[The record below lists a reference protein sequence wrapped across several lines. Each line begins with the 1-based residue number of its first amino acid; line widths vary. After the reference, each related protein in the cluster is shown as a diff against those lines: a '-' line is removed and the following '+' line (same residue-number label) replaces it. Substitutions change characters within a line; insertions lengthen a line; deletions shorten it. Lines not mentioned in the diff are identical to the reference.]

1 MKDNLRDVIEITD
14 READGTYR
22 LMYTTKVGDTI
33 YVLDFLKKKSKSGTA
48 TPQADLDRIEARLK
62 KVKERYAKS

>member
-22 LMYTTKVGDTI
+22 LMYTTKVG
-33 YVLDFLKKKSKSGTA
+33 A
-48 TPQADLDRIEARLK
+48 
-62 KVKERYAKS
+62 ERVNGFDAELVG